1 MMELNLNT
9 SLWIAGGAAIV
20 LVVIYNFWQEYRAKK
35 NVERAF
41 GQHQDDVLMQTS
53 SEAPTTTKRE
63 PSLRQEPTL
72 SELDEFAN
80 TIPALPE
87 DYLYTGDAT
96 KTPTVE
102 DLNTLYA
109 SLGANV
115 AASPATPALLDDF
128 INCCIT
134 FEFDTPIRG
143 EKILSET
150 QSLRRVGNKAVQF
163 VGVSSTGAQEEIAHA
178 GAYTK
183 IISGAQLVNRSGA
196 LNELEYSEWVMRLK
210 QIADNLNGHLDM
222 PDMKEVVEAGRD
234 LHQFVTEHDVQLSV
248 NVHTKSAP
256 WAMPTLLAALTKHG
270 FDARPNGRLAMS
282 DGENGAL
289 YTLTTNAQATD
300 LVTSR
305 ITLLLD
311 VATVAPER
319 GAFNAMIACAKSLS
333 LRLGGVMVDD
343 GNSPLDDATLTQ
355 IGQQLEAFY
364 ADMQAADIAAGSTRA
379 LKIFS

>member
-1 MMELNLNT
+1 
-9 SLWIAGGAAIV
+9 
-20 LVVIYNFWQEYRAKK
+20 
-35 NVERAF
+35 
-41 GQHQDDVLMQTS
+41 
-53 SEAPTTTKRE
+53 
-63 PSLRQEPTL
+63 
-72 SELDEFAN
+72 
-80 TIPALPE
+80 
-87 DYLYTGDAT
+87 
-96 KTPTVE
+96 
-102 DLNTLYA
+102 
-109 SLGANV
+109 
-115 AASPATPALLDDF
+115 
-128 INCCIT
+128 
-134 FEFDTPIRG
+134 
-143 EKILSET
+143 
-150 QSLRRVGNKAVQF
+150 
-163 VGVSSTGAQEEIAHA
+163 
-178 GAYTK
+178 
-183 IISGAQLVNRSGA
+183 
-196 LNELEYSEWVMRLK
+196 MRLK

-270 FDARPNGRLAMS
+270 FDARPDGRLAMS

>member
-196 LNELEYSEWVMRLK
+196 LNGS
-210 QIADNLNGHLDM
+210 
-222 PDMKEVVEAGRD
+222 
-234 LHQFVTEHDVQLSV
+234 
-248 NVHTKSAP
+248 
-256 WAMPTLLAALTKHG
+256 
-270 FDARPNGRLAMS
+270 
-282 DGENGAL
+282 
-289 YTLTTNAQATD
+289 
-300 LVTSR
+300 
-305 ITLLLD
+305 
-311 VATVAPER
+311 
-319 GAFNAMIACAKSLS
+319 CA
-333 LRLGGVMVDD
+333 
-343 GNSPLDDATLTQ
+343 
-355 IGQQLEAFY
+355 
-364 ADMQAADIAAGSTRA
+364 
-379 LKIFS
+379 